1 MVLIGHTK
9 ARKQRAAVVVTIGS
23 KFKVPEGQE
32 FYIIKEEDGS
42 FRLIPKDEDFFETMN
57 ILDDVKQLEE
67 FNATYTPKWGGE
79 DE

>member
-23 KFKVPEGQE
+23 KFKVPAGQE

-42 FRLIPKDEDFFETMN
+42 FRLIPKDEDFFEETN
-57 ILDDVKQLEE
+57 VLDEIKELEE
-67 FNATYTPKWGGE
+67 FNAAYTPEWSGE